1 MALLLLALQECCDD
15 IPLPQVPDKLED
27 SVIVICPSTGPSSAQ
42 LSFRLSPFDCQCNL
56 ANQVSLHQ
64 FKAPVASS
72 MIDLCSIVKEQL
84 GPCAAT
90 GDVQFFVRGL
100 LLSKFATLRDA
111 HTLWT
116 VVWAPSR
123 TLATLLFQW
132 PKAKIQFNNH
142 PGFVAFLWPFTFVE
156 PALAPAGYKI
166 TFRAPKDIHSNMRC
180 SVFLSI
186 WSWLESQLLNSL
198 HPMFLKVLQRDHN
211 TFKCTK

>member
-42 LSFRLSPFDCQCNL
+42 LSFRLSPFDCQCKL
-56 ANQVSLHQ
+56 ANEVSLHQ

-116 VVWAPSR
+116 VV
-123 TLATLLFQW
+123 
-132 PKAKIQFNNH
+132 
-142 PGFVAFLWPFTFVE
+142 
-156 PALAPAGYKI
+156 
-166 TFRAPKDIHSNMRC
+166 
-180 SVFLSI
+180 
-186 WSWLESQLLNSL
+186 
-198 HPMFLKVLQRDHN
+198 
-211 TFKCTK
+211 